1 MSSNNVDVPRR
12 GGVGGSSDGVEED
25 LCFQELWKVLG
36 DWGAS
41 SEEEASEMT
50 TQSHQN
56 ADPPGNRQH
65 RTSLSLFIP
74 AGDDNLMMFSAYVTR
89 VVCRLC
95 TQLLEI

>member
-41 SEEEASEMT
+41 SEEEASAMV
-50 TQSHQN
+50 TQPLQEVG
-56 ADPPGNRQH
+56 PPGNRPHQE
-65 RTSLSLFIP
+65 SLSSFIP
-74 AGDDNLMMFSAYVTR
+74 GEATA
-89 VVCRLC
+89 
-95 TQLLEI
+95 